1 MTYPSDCVR
10 QLAGVSKDHDGA
22 CGAATTCGGI
32 AGASCAIGQFCEMPA
47 GSCNVADAT
56 GTCVI
61 QHTNCL
67 TNSQPECG
75 CDGKTYRNSCYREA
89 AGVSKKSGGACP
101 TTDAGAGGS
110 TGADGSAGTGGS
122 SGTGGTGKTCG
133 GIAGV
138 GCATGEFCD
147 LLSGSCNVADAT
159 GTCVVNTG
167 VVCPAIYQPVCGCDG
182 RTYPNDCGRR
192 LVGVSKAFD
201 NACPNADAGSPYA
214 TALLT
219 WQGPK
224 ISTNKGPA
232 ILISGAGLVS
242 TWTDVQ
248 GFLPDAL
255 PPYTPDTSTLTPAQ
269 VDDLFTRLAS
279 VDFSQ
284 LPHPGA
290 KGDCS
295 PWLYFRL
302 CDTCVATGLYYDT
315 AAELAPEMEPVWA
328 WFDQLLTATA
338 ATNPRNYCKL

>member
-1 MTYPSDCVR
+1 
-10 QLAGVSKDHDGA
+10 VSKDHDGA
-22 CGAATTCGGI
+22 CDASTTCGGI
-32 AGASCAIGQFCEMPA
+32 AGASCAIGKFCEMPA

-56 GTCVI
+56 GTCVF

-75 CDGKTYRNSCYREA
+75 CNGKTYRNSCYREA
-89 AGVSKKSGGACP
+89 AGVSKKSDGACP
-101 TTDAGAGGS
+101 TPDAGAGGS

-138 GCATGEFCD
+138 GCATGEFCE

-167 VVCPAIYQPVCGCDG
+167 VMCPTIYQPVCGCDG
-182 RTYPNDCGRR
+182 QTYPNDCGRR

-201 NACPNADAGSPYA
+201 GECPKADAGVPYA

-219 WQGPK
+219 WQGSA
-224 ISTNKGPA
+224 ISTSKGPA
-232 ILISGAGLVS
+232 ILISGAGWAY
-242 TWTDVQ
+242 TWTNVQ
-248 GFLPDAL
+248 GFLPDY
-255 PPYTPDTSTLTPAQ
+255 PPYTPYTPDTSTLTPAQ

-284 LPHPGA
+284 LPHLGA

-295 PWLYFRL
+295 PWLYFRP
-302 CDTCVATGLYYDT
+302 CDTCVATGVHYDT

-338 ATNPRNYCKL
+338 TTNPRNYCKI